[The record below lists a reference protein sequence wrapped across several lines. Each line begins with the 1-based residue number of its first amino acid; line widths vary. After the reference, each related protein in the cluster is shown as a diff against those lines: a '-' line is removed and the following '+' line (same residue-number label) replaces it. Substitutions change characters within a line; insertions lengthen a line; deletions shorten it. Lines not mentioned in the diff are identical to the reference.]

1 MVGRPSDLTLGD
13 ADGNVP
19 STERKSE
26 EEDYEEE
33 QEEEQN
39 YHFRAL
45 VHTRSIHSSKCC

>member
-13 ADGNVP
+13 AGGNVT

-26 EEDYEEE
+26 DEDYEEE
-33 QEEEQN
+33 QEEDQN

-45 VHTRSIHSSKCC
+45 VHTRSINSSKCY